1 MFSLL
6 FKTGTYY
13 VLWNKLKGQFFYL
26 LISLV
31 LIVLTLSIY
40 EDVYKLLK
48 VANKDSLWVLMIV
61 KYSILILIVT
71 INFYHFKNIKVSPLK
86 KENLKDKETI
96 TIPLEPIEEM
106 ILNKK
111 VLKTKSDFILEKY
124 ASKKNV

>member
-13 VLWNKLKGQFFYL
+13 VLWNKFKGQFFYL

-48 VANKDSLWVLMIV
+48 ISSKDSLWVLLVV

-71 INFYHFKNIKVSPLK
+71 INFYNFKNIKVTLPIKHQEPK
-86 KENLKDKETI
+86 KVEII
-96 TIPLEPIEEM
+96 TLEPIEEK

-111 VLKTKSDFILEKY
+111 TLKTKSDFILEKY
-124 ASKKNV
+124 RSNKDV